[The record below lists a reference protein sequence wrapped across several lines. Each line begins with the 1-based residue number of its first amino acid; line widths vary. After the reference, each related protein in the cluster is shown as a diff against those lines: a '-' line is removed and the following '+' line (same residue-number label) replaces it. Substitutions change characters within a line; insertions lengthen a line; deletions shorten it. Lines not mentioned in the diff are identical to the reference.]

1 MYTLQIIREE
11 LLKPLQQ
18 CLNIAEKKSTLPI
31 LSYVLLTFSENTLS
45 ITATDTE
52 IQLTIVTSL
61 QHKNASCQ
69 ITLPGYK
76 LLEICKG
83 LSEGTLL
90 SISVEA
96 DKVVLLAGKN
106 RFTLLSLPAK
116 DYPLFND
123 TVATVECS
131 ITKEDL
137 HYLLSKTS
145 FAMAAQDVRHYLNGV
160 LFNIEQNNL
169 EVVTTDSH
177 RLALAERKLLSGVG
191 QKARALVPKN
201 CISEILRIIS
211 HYAGDWVISFNEQ
224 QITFACLEVTL
235 VSKLINEQFIDF
247 KKLIPKPGDK
257 TLIVSCQELKQA
269 LTLAAILTNEKSRG
283 VRLDISQ
290 NQLKVTAHNPE
301 YEAAETEIGVN
312 FPFESFSVSFN
323 VAYLLDIIAVTDQKN
338 LSFSLSTANGV
349 VLVQPEG
356 VSDCL
361 FVVMPL
367 LI

>member
-1 MYTLQIIREE
+1 VNKLQIVREE

-31 LSYVLLTFSENTLS
+31 LSYILLDFCDNTLS
-45 ITATDTE
+45 IAATDTE
-52 IQLTIVTSL
+52 IQLTIVTTL
-61 QHKNASCQ
+61 QYKNPTCK

-90 SISVEA
+90 SISVDAEKA
-96 DKVVLLAGKN
+96 VVLAGKN

-123 TVATVECS
+123 TAATVECK
-131 ITKEDL
+131 IAKEDL
-137 HYLLSKTS
+137 YYLLSKTI

-160 LFNIEQNNL
+160 LFNIEQDKL

-177 RLALAERKLLSGVG
+177 RLALAERKLLAGAG
-191 QKARALVPKN
+191 QNARALVPKN
-201 CISEILRIIS
+201 CISEILRVIS
-211 HYAGDWVISFNEQ
+211 HYAGDWLISFNEQ
-224 QITFACLEVTL
+224 QITFASQELTL

-247 KKLIPKPGDK
+247 KKLIPRAGEK
-257 TLIVSCQELKQA
+257 TLTVSCQELKQA

-283 VRLDISQ
+283 VRLDLSN
-290 NQLKVTAHNPE
+290 NQLKVTANNPE
-301 YEAAETEIGVN
+301 YEAAETEIEVN
-312 FPFESFSVSFN
+312 FPFDPFSVSFN
-323 VAYLLDIIAVTDQKN
+323 VAYLLDIIGVTDEKY
-338 LSFSLSTANGV
+338 LSFSFSDGNGV

-356 VSDCL
+356 ASDCL

>member
-1 MYTLQIIREE
+1 MNKLQIVREE

-31 LSYVLLTFSENTLS
+31 LSYILLSFCENTLS
-45 ITATDTE
+45 IAATDTE
-52 IQLTIVTSL
+52 IQLTIVITL
-61 QHKNASCQ
+61 QHQNPTCK

-90 SISVEA
+90 SIAVEA
-96 DKVVLLAGKN
+96 EKAVVLAGKN
-106 RFTLLSLPAK
+106 RFTLLSRSAK
-116 DYPLFND
+116 DYPLFSD
-123 TVATVECS
+123 TAPSVECK
-131 ITKEDL
+131 ITKDDL
-137 HYLLSKTS
+137 YYLLSKTI

-160 LFNIEQNNL
+160 LFNIEQDSL

-177 RLALAERKLLSGVG
+177 RLALAKRKLLAGAR
-191 QKARALVPKN
+191 QNARALVPKN
-201 CISEILRIIS
+201 CISEILRLIS
-211 HYAGDWVISFNEQ
+211 HYTGDWLISFNEQ
-224 QITFACLEVTL
+224 QITFSSQELTL
-235 VSKLINEQFIDF
+235 VSKLINEQFVDF
-247 KKLIPKPGDK
+247 KKLIPRAGDK
-257 TLIVSCQELKQA
+257 TLMVSCLELKQA

-283 VRLDISQ
+283 VRLDLSH
-290 NQLKVTAHNPE
+290 NQLKVTANNPE
-301 YEAAETEIGVN
+301 YEAAETEIDVH
-312 FPFESFSVSFN
+312 FPFDPFSVSFN

-338 LSFSLSTANGV
+338 MSFSLSDGNGV

>member
-1 MYTLQIIREE
+1 MNKLQMIREE

-31 LSYVLLTFSENTLS
+31 LSYVLLDFCDNTLS
-45 ITATDTE
+45 IAATDTE
-52 IQLTIVTSL
+52 IQLTIVTTL
-61 QHKNASCQ
+61 LHKNPTCK

-83 LSEGTLL
+83 LSEGTVL

-96 DKVVLLAGKN
+96 EKAVVLAGKN
-106 RFTLLSLPAK
+106 RFTLLSLPAR

-123 TVATVECS
+123 TAATVECT
-131 ITKEDL
+131 IAKDDL
-137 HYLLSKTS
+137 YYLLSKTI

-160 LFNIEQNNL
+160 LFNIEQDKL

-177 RLALAERKLLSGVG
+177 RLALAERRLLAGAG
-191 QKARALVPKN
+191 QNARALVPKN
-201 CISEILRIIS
+201 CISEILRVIS
-211 HYAGDWVISFNEQ
+211 HYTGDWRISFNEQ
-224 QITFACLEVTL
+224 QITFSSQELTL

-247 KKLIPKPGDK
+247 KKLIPRGGDK
-257 TLIVSCQELKQA
+257 TLTVSCQELKQA

-283 VRLDISQ
+283 VRLDLSN
-290 NQLKVTAHNPE
+290 NQLKVTANNPE
-301 YEAAETEIGVN
+301 YEAAETEIEVN
-312 FPFESFSVSFN
+312 FPFDPFSVSFN
-323 VAYLLDIIAVTDQKN
+323 VAYLLDLIGVTDEKC
-338 LSFSLSTANGV
+338 LSFSFSDGNGI

>member
-1 MYTLQIIREE
+1 MTKVQLYREE

-31 LSYVLLTFSENTLS
+31 LSYVLLAFSDNAMLL
-45 ITATDTE
+45 AVTDTE
-52 IQLTIVTSL
+52 IQLTIVVPL
-61 QHKNASCQ
+61 QHKNPSCR
-69 ITLPGYK
+69 ITLPGHK

-96 DKVVLLAGKN
+96 EKAVVLAGKN
-106 RFTLLSLPAK
+106 RFTLLSLPAE

-123 TVATVECS
+123 TVSTVNCT
-131 ITKEDL
+131 IAKEDL
-137 HYLLSKTS
+137 HYLLSKTI
-145 FAMAAQDVRHYLNGV
+145 FAMAAQDVRHYLNGI
-160 LFNIEQNNL
+160 LFNIEQDKL

-177 RLALAERKLLSGVG
+177 RLALAKRKLLAGSGEN
-191 QKARALVPKN
+191 ARALVPKN
-201 CISEILRIIS
+201 CISEILRVIS
-211 HYAGDWVISFNEQ
+211 HYEADWAISFNEQ
-224 QITFACLEVTL
+224 QITFSCQEVTI
-235 VSKLINEQFIDF
+235 VSKLINEQFVDF
-247 KKLIPKPGDK
+247 KKLIPRAGHTILKVPCLD
-257 TLIVSCQELKQA
+257 LKQA

-283 VRLDISQ
+283 VRLDLSQ
-290 NQLKVTAHNPE
+290 NQLKVTANNPE
-301 YEAAETEIGVN
+301 YEAAETEIEVD
-312 FPFESFSVSFN
+312 FPFDPFSVSFN
-323 VAYLLDIIAVTDQKN
+323 VAYLLDIIAVTDQKK
-338 LSFSLSTANGV
+338 LSFSFSNSSGV